1 MQVRTVKR
9 KDILAQ
15 RSSRSKYSKVYE
27 YLDKLVDDGDAV
39 QVVYDVKK
47 ELNSIRN
54 LVYNYNAKNGTKV
67 KSFSNSEEK
76 TIYFY
81 KGSIQ

>member
-9 KDILAQ
+9 KDILAK

-27 YLDKLVDDGDAV
+27 YLDKLVEDGEAV
-39 QVVYDVKK
+39 QVIYDAKK

-54 LVYNYNAKNGTKV
+54 LVYNYNAKHGAKV
-67 KSFSNSEEK
+67 KSFSNPDEK

-81 KGSIQ
+81 KGSMQ

>member
-9 KDILAQ
+9 KDILAK

-54 LVYNYNAKNGTKV
+54 LVYNYNAKHGTKV
-67 KSFSNSEEK
+67 KSFSNPEEK
-76 TIYFY
+76 TIYFF

>member
-9 KDILAQ
+9 KDILAK

-27 YLDKLVDDGDAV
+27 YLDKLVEDGEAV
-39 QVVYDVKK
+39 QVIYDAKK

-54 LVYNYNAKNGTKV
+54 LVYKYNAKYGAKV
-67 KSFSNSEEK
+67 KSFSNPDEK

-81 KGSIQ
+81 KGSMQ